1 MHLSGHAYSD
11 VTFVIQGAI
20 AVHGRENITIKCIES
35 IKRYY
40 SKASIIVSTWTDPGP
55 IDGVVI
61 IVNEDPGPIQTSDPF
76 FLNYNRMMKS
86 TAEGIARSKT
96 RYVAKI
102 RSDFWFG
109 GFYPILE
116 EFSKQCFIDQ
126 IKYPLLSAKIMMCM
140 QRRHYR
146 LYPFYISDW
155 FNFGCKE
162 DMQKLWNGR
171 LVETSRV
178 SCEASWIGR
187 LIYES
192 IGCSDS
198 CLNMDHLFHSEQQ
211 LCLGFLK
218 AVGVKVRMTALVRSS
233 IFDLLESYYILGE
246 LFCVV
251 DRNKLNLISK
261 KHLVD
266 NRQDNLYIWN
276 MAVKAADSFLARS
289 LVTIQ
294 VIYEYLQMEVSYKS
308 TRFRRVVRRLWSYV
322 SNL

>member
-1 MHLSGHAYSD
+1 
-11 VTFVIQGAI
+11 
-20 AVHGRENITIKCIES
+20 
-35 IKRYY
+35 
-40 SKASIIVSTWTDPGP
+40 
-55 IDGVVI
+55 
-61 IVNEDPGPIQTSDPF
+61 
-76 FLNYNRMMKS
+76 
-86 TAEGIARSKT
+86 
-96 RYVAKI
+96 
-102 RSDFWFG
+102 
-109 GFYPILE
+109 
-116 EFSKQCFIDQ
+116 
-126 IKYPLLSAKIMMCM
+126 
-140 QRRHYR
+140 
-146 LYPFYISDW
+146 
-155 FNFGCKE
+155 
-162 DMQKLWNGR
+162 MQKLWNGR